1 MPNVT
6 KQDLVQEIAR
16 STGYVQSD
24 IRTVVE
30 DFFGVV
36 AKFLVAGEN
45 IEIRGFGTF
54 TVKTRKPR
62 PARNPRTGQ
71 EVLLAERVVPL
82 FKFSSDIKGKL
93 NKSEHFG
100 VPAQTTPVQAKV

>member
-30 DFFGVV
+30 DFFTVV
-36 AKFLVAGEN
+36 AKYLATNEN

-71 EVLLAERVVPL
+71 EVKLDERVVPL
-82 FKFSSDIKGKL
+82 FKFSSDIKAKL
-93 NKSEHFG
+93 NQSEHLG
-100 VPAQTTPVQAKV
+100 VPAQYVPLRTNA

>member
-6 KQDLVQEIAR
+6 KQDLIQEIAR
-16 STGYVQSD
+16 STGYIQSD

-30 DFFGVV
+30 DFFAVV
-36 AKFLVAGEN
+36 AKSLTSGEN

-54 TVKTRKPR
+54 SVKTRKPR

-71 EVLLAERVVPL
+71 EVRLSERTVPL
-82 FKFSSDIKGKL
+82 FKFSSDIKAKL
-93 NKSEHFG
+93 NESEHLG
-100 VPAQTTPVQAKV
+100 VPTIAAHAHRH